1 MEELKDKI
9 ERQVSELENKIELHS
24 KLIGDKIREGEKDNS
39 EELSDLKDKLNP
51 EKSKDKKS

>member
-51 EKSKDKKS
+51 ETK